1 MTRPRG
7 EWRRAAIPLAILV
20 SGVIGTATL
29 ITVSDLSGQGTG
41 KPSSPAAREPD
52 LAADLDAAIRTVE
65 QGDFATFLERYAPV
79 DVLRRLRQQDL
90 VERAAKV
97 MAGQPQTKQQLLA
110 VLKALQKQT
119 PKFDKSRG
127 LATLEFDPLVHGV
140 DAIPGE
146 LHVPGTDELKL
157 VGLGGDLNKVLAEAT
172 RLLAAGDFQT
182 FVEGLFPA
190 SELARLRE
198 PDAMQDLVQQFK
210 VATDSPKT
218 TPPTSKPNP
227 NQPIQDAPPTPKP
240 ISTTP
245 PIPNRPTPNT
255 NADTP
260 NLLAALQADFKLLQT
275 LTPEL
280 TDKGRV
286 AVFRIDPKN
295 QQPVRVI
302 KFQKS
307 GNDWRLFDNSD
318 RVIDELRRQS
328 NLRPRS
334 AVTTVQLERIGGNWR
349 FIELPALGLGAR

>member
-1 MTRPRG
+1 MTRPYG
-7 EWRRAAIPLAILV
+7 DWRRAAIPLAILV
-20 SGVIGTATL
+20 SGVIGTVTL
-29 ITVSDLSGQGTG
+29 VPVSDLNGQGPG
-41 KPSSPAAREPD
+41 KPGSPAAREPD
-52 LAADLDAAIRTVE
+52 LAADLDEAIRIVE
-65 QGDFATFLERYAPV
+65 RDDFATFLERYAPV

-110 VLKALQKQT
+110 ILKALQKQT

-140 DAIPGE
+140 DSIPGE
-146 LHVPGTDELKL
+146 LHLPATDELKL

-172 RLLAAGDFQT
+172 RLLAAGDFQK

-190 SELARLRE
+190 SELARLQE
-198 PDAMQDLVQQFK
+198 PGAMQDLVQQFK
-210 VATDSPKT
+210 VTADAPK
-218 TPPTSKPNP
+218 TPPTAFKPVPNKPNSTAP
-227 NQPIQDAPPTPKP
+227 VADAP
-240 ISTTP
+240 S
-245 PIPNRPTPNT
+245 
-255 NADTP
+255 
-260 NLLAALQADFKLLQT
+260 LLQALQADFKLLQT

-302 KFQKS
+302 KFQKTGS
-307 GNDWRLFDNSD
+307 DWRLFDNSD
-318 RVIDELRRQS
+318 RVVDELRRQS

-349 FIELPALGLGAR
+349 FVELPALGLGGK

>member
-52 LAADLDAAIRTVE
+52 LAADLDAAMRVIE
-65 QGDFATFLERYAPV
+65 QDDFATFLERYAPV

-90 VERAAKV
+90 VDRAAKV

-110 VLKALQKQT
+110 VLKALQKQS
-119 PKFDKSRG
+119 PKYDKSRG

-140 DAIPGE
+140 DSIPGE
-146 LHVPGTDELKL
+146 LHLPATDELKF
-157 VGLGGDLNKVLAEAT
+157 VGLGDDLNKVLAEAA
-172 RLLAAGDFQT
+172 RLLAAGDFQK
-182 FVEGLFPA
+182 FVDGLFPA
-190 SELARLRE
+190 SELARLQE
-198 PDAMQDLVQQFK
+198 PGAMQDLVQQFK

-218 TPPTSKPNP
+218 PPTALKPVPNKPNSNAP
-227 NQPIQDAPPTPKP
+227 VVDAP
-240 ISTTP
+240 S
-245 PIPNRPTPNT
+245 
-255 NADTP
+255 
-260 NLLAALQADFKLLQT
+260 LLQALQADFKLLQT

-280 TDKGRV
+280 TDRGRV
-286 AVFRIDPKN
+286 AVFRIDLKN

-307 GNDWRLFDNSD
+307 GNDWRLFDNAD
-318 RVIDELRRQS
+318 RVTAELTRQAKLKP
-328 NLRPRS
+328 NS
-334 AVTTVQLERIGGNWR
+334 AVTTVQMERIGGNWR
-349 FIELPALGLGAR
+349 FIELPALGLGGR

>member
-7 EWRRAAIPLAILV
+7 EWQRRVVPLAILAA
-20 SGVIGTATL
+20 GVIGTATL
-29 ITVSDLSGQGTG
+29 VHVNDLSGQGPG
-41 KPSSPAAREPD
+41 KPGSPAAREPD
-52 LAADLDAAIRTVE
+52 LAADLEAAIRTVE
-65 QGDFATFLERYAPV
+65 QNDFATFLERYAPV

-140 DAIPGE
+140 DSIPGE
-146 LHVPGTDELKL
+146 LHVPATDDLKL

-172 RLLAAGDFQT
+172 RLLAAGEFQT

-190 SELARLRE
+190 SELARLQE
-198 PDAMQDLVQQFK
+198 PSAMQDLLIQFR
-210 VATDSPKT
+210 ATAESPKT
-218 TPPTSKPNP
+218 PPTALRPVPNKPNSNVP
-227 NQPIQDAPPTPKP
+227 V
-240 ISTTP
+240 
-245 PIPNRPTPNT
+245 
-255 NADTP
+255 ADTP
-260 NLLAALQADFKLLQT
+260 SLLQALQADFKLLQT

-302 KFQKS
+302 KFQRT
-307 GNDWRLFDNSD
+307 GNDWRLFDNAD
-318 RVIDELRRQS
+318 RVTAELTRQAKLKP
-328 NLRPRS
+328 NS

-349 FIELPALGLGAR
+349 FVELPALGLGGK